1 MKTAFFLLTL
11 IFSTSSFSM
20 TAKDLISKMQKIY
33 NDKSHIEYT
42 CTYELFKGHKS
53 DVVEESYK
61 GFFYRNKSNVY
72 QKIDETEFVYA
83 TDFFVQ
89 ISHSEKMISLSQPQ
103 KLINT
108 TVDLDL
114 ALKHCSKTE
123 VEEKEGYYAVTLII
137 KNSSDLPFSVV
148 KMRINKKKYFLER
161 LDVYYSEAL
170 DFSQEYNKNDQDRP
184 HLKITFAEPKLNPK
198 TLNYF
203 ELDRYFL
210 KNSSGILKL
219 VEKYVGYTLVDNRLN

>member
-1 MKTAFFLLTL
+1 MKAAFFLLTF
-11 IFSTSSFSM
+11 IFSIPSFSM
-20 TAKDLISKMQKIY
+20 DAKELIGKMQKNY

-53 DVVEESYK
+53 DVVEERYK

-83 TDFFVQ
+83 TDFFLQ
-89 ISHSEKMISLSQPQ
+89 ISHSEKMMSLSQAQ

-123 VEEKEGYYAVTLII
+123 LEEKDGYYSITLII
-137 KNSSDLPFSVV
+137 KNNSDLPFSVV
-148 KMRINKKKYFLER
+148 KMRIDKKEYFLER

-184 HLKITFAEPKLNPK
+184 HLKITFDEPKLNPK

-203 ELDRYFL
+203 ELNRYFS

-219 VEKYVGYTLVDNRLN
+219 TEKYAGYTLVDNRLH